1 VSSDL
6 IQALDRLR
14 DSVDSLRSAIEATAG
29 QVRMRPADVYLAD
42 LKDLRDKGLI
52 DEGAYEKKKRGFLDK
67 I

>member
-1 VSSDL
+1 MTAEL

-14 DSVDSLRSAIEATAG
+14 DSVDSLRSAIEGTAG
-29 QVRMRPADVYLAD
+29 QGRTRPADVYLDD

-52 DEGAYEKKKRGFLDK
+52 EEGTYAQKKKGFLDK

>member
-29 QVRMRPADVYLAD
+29 QGRMRPADVYLD
-42 LKDLRDKGLI
+42 NLKDLRDKGLI
-52 DEGAYEKKKRGFLDK
+52 DEGAYEKKRGFLDK